1 MTHPG
6 HAVATKR
13 TPSVVN
19 AIALAPEREPVTGE
33 CTELPFIHEDYQLTN
48 YLGRGGCAS
57 VYEAQHREYGLV
69 AVKVSDV
76 VGGLASEADMRLIR
90 EAVLAQ
96 RVTSPH
102 VVRVLDLGT
111 LKNGAPY
118 IVMERLFGE
127 DLHATL
133 QRLGRLSVG
142 AACAV
147 MHAVLSGL
155 EAVHEAGIIHRD
167 LKPSNVVLHV
177 PESGGAPRVKLI
189 DFGVARSDQGTKLT
203 RTGTVVGTACY
214 LSPEQAG
221 GREIDG
227 RVDVWAAGVLFYEL
241 LVGETPFERLGVQ
254 ETLASI
260 LFADIPKVQSSR
272 HDVPEGVARVIEG
285 ALERELDERFAS
297 AASMRI
303 ALEEAMVSAGFS
315 QDARWLDELRTD
327 HDWDPE
333 KLSLA
338 PTLLSE
344 TSFSGIRVRPTRPA
358 WTKDPRK
365 RRAAWAVLLAV
376 ATCAYWAAL
385 VLALKTSPVAALSLA
400 AVTVTAPK
408 GAGVTSSGAV
418 AKPMAIE
425 ARAAASPA
433 AEASA
438 ADVPGGH
445 ATSLTP
451 TALLMLKHA
460 EALTTRGDLALAR
473 GDYDAAYGHFDSAT
487 TLDPTS
493 EAAWRG
499 FGTAAYQLGRSDEA
513 WRARRRANE
522 LAE

>member
-260 LFADIPKVQSSR
+260 LFADIP
-272 HDVPEGVARVIEG
+272 
-285 ALERELDERFAS
+285 
-297 AASMRI
+297 
-303 ALEEAMVSAGFS
+303 
-315 QDARWLDELRTD
+315 
-327 HDWDPE
+327 
-333 KLSLA
+333 
-338 PTLLSE
+338 
-344 TSFSGIRVRPTRPA
+344 
-358 WTKDPRK
+358 
-365 RRAAWAVLLAV
+365 
-376 ATCAYWAAL
+376 
-385 VLALKTSPVAALSLA
+385 
-400 AVTVTAPK
+400 
-408 GAGVTSSGAV
+408 
-418 AKPMAIE
+418 
-425 ARAAASPA
+425 
-433 AEASA
+433 
-438 ADVPGGH
+438 
-445 ATSLTP
+445 
-451 TALLMLKHA
+451 
-460 EALTTRGDLALAR
+460 
-473 GDYDAAYGHFDSAT
+473 
-487 TLDPTS
+487 
-493 EAAWRG
+493 
-499 FGTAAYQLGRSDEA
+499 
-513 WRARRRANE
+513 
-522 LAE
+522 